1 MTQWEVDAAVD
12 MFESFLDLCDVDSSA
27 FVYAATDGITRVREA
42 FQGERSAILACLV
55 GLIDSLAEEAEMDF
69 DDILD
74 IIKYKHE
81 KMTLLERNAITIEG
95 EEE

>member
-12 MFESFLDLCDVDSSA
+12 MFESFLDMCDVDSSA
-27 FVYAATDGITRVREA
+27 CVYATTDGVTRVREA
-42 FQGERSAILACLV
+42 IQGETPGVLACMV
-55 GLIDSLAEEAEMDF
+55 GLIESMAEESEMDF

-74 IIKYKHE
+74 IIKHKHE
-81 KMTLLERNAITIEG
+81 RMTLLERNAITIEG